1 MRRQAARHRVR
12 AGRSHGPCVGR
23 ARVDEIDT
31 QAIKRIADVPVGE
44 LPWGVAIR

>member
-12 AGRSHGPCVGR
+12 AGRSHGPCVER
-23 ARVDEIDT
+23 ARLDVIDT
-31 QAIKRIADVPVGE
+31 QTLNRIADVPVGE